1 MQYIY
6 DKSPKTRIWW
16 QGYDN
21 KIYVYVWIVSLFFI
35 YVLLCFLVPL
45 HVIIHSGS
53 FLVLCFGK
61 EKSSSIFR
69 IYPHIPGFRFLKSC
83 RLAKYYFQYTC
94 IFRPYLSGVRTRYPT
109 LVELTSQFCSAKFYT
124 RVLNGIQ
131 KSKYP
136 KTLVGY
142 RLGTFIQFRGHIGI
156 SHSFLE
162 IVASVLHRFPCSA
175 NRLSLT

>member
-1 MQYIY
+1 MDCFFILYLCFVVFLSALTCYNTLRFLFGSLFWKRKEFQYIQNLP
-6 DKSPKTRIWW
+6 SHT
-16 QGYDN
+16 
-21 KIYVYVWIVSLFFI
+21 
-35 YVLLCFLVPL
+35 C
-45 HVIIHSGS
+45 
-53 FLVLCFGK
+53 
-61 EKSSSIFR
+61 
-69 IYPHIPGFRFLKSC
+69 FRFLKSC